1 MFSLLKIDLKRVLKD
16 KLFLVLIILAGVFA
30 VITPLLY
37 EMMFVLLEAEEFAGM
52 MIDGKT
58 IFFSSFS
65 AGNNLGLIAPV
76 LIMIVLCK
84 DFSYGTIRNKII
96 SGNKRAQI
104 FVSLFI
110 TCFVITWGIV
120 LVHALLSLGVSLLFF
135 DYQSTPFTTADFN
148 YLISSLAIQ
157 MLIWFFIC
165 AIMALFIVL
174 MKNAGLAI
182 VSYVAVMFVF
192 TIIGAIFQTVLI
204 IPNIVDETTL
214 KVLEFFNGS
223 NPFVNMI
230 GMGSRYELKDVL
242 YMVIPCVLGS
252 ALCIGLGI
260 IGFNKKDLK

>member
-1 MFSLLKIDLKRVLKD
+1 MFSLLKIDLKRVLND
-16 KLFLVLIILAGVFA
+16 KLFLVLIILAVVFA

-37 EMMFVLLEAEEFAGM
+37 EMLFVLLEAEEFAGM

-120 LVHALLSLGVSLLFF
+120 LVQALLSLGVSLLFF
-135 DYQSTPFTTADFN
+135 EYQSTAFTSADFW
-148 YLISSLAIQ
+148 YFIISLVLQ
-157 MLIWFFIC
+157 MLIWLFVCALMSFFC
-165 AIMALFIVL
+165 VF
-174 MKNAGLAI
+174 MKNAGLA
-182 VSYVAVMFVF
+182 VVMYVAVVLLMGIF
-192 TIIGAIFQTVLI
+192 GAIVQVAFMFADAADKILY
-204 IPNIVDETTL
+204 N
-214 KVLEFFNGS
+214 VLEFLNGS
-223 NPFVNMI
+223 NPFLNYI
-230 GMGSRYELKDVL
+230 GFGTEYKLKEVL
-242 YMVIPCVLGS
+242 YMAIPCVLWTGLLLVLG
-252 ALCIGLGI
+252 ALA
-260 IGFNKKDLK
+260 FNKKDLK